1 MIKAFTFYLSQ
12 TWRNVFIIFNV
23 IRANLWATWS
33 LYNHILKKKP
43 ARNNLQSY
51 EWFVE
56 SSEEGITRRTH
67 ANPEAINNFSHST
80 SIFVSFYV

>member
-1 MIKAFTFYLSQ
+1 MILVQSY
-12 TWRNVFIIFNV
+12 VE
-23 IRANLWATWS
+23 
-33 LYNHILKKKP
+33 KKP